1 MKAAVYYKTG
11 LPDVLQY
18 EDVPD
23 PVCAPDGV
31 MIEVEAISIEGGDV
45 GNRARG
51 EMPKVPHI
59 VGYQCGGTILE
70 VGANVRDR
78 MAGDR
83 VVAIMMHGS
92 HAERAAVP
100 ASFTFAVPEGLA
112 VEVAACVPIPFG
124 TADDCLF
131 EFGRLQKGETVL
143 IQAGAS
149 GVGIA
154 AVQLAKRAGATVIA
168 TAGSDEK
175 LERLRDEFGI
185 DHGVNYR
192 AVRFVDAVREI
203 TKGRGCELVVDSVGG
218 ATLQGSL
225 DCLGYRGRCI
235 TVGDASREG
244 KRIDVG
250 SLSAGNR
257 SLTGVFLG
265 AETVFGAARVRP
277 MIEGHLRDVASG
289 ALRVAIDRRFPLAD
303 AAAAHAHIE
312 SRNAFGRVVM
322 IP

>member
-11 LPDVLQY
+11 SPEVLQY
-18 EDVPD
+18 EDVAD

-31 MIEVEAISIEGGDV
+31 SIAVEAISIEGGDV

-70 VGANVRDR
+70 VGAAVRDR
-78 MAGDR
+78 KVGER
-83 VVAIMMHGS
+83 VVAIMMHCS
-92 HAERAAVP
+92 HAERVAVP
-100 ASFTFAVPEGLA
+100 AGFTFAVPEGLA
-112 VEVAACVPIPFG
+112 VEVAAC
-124 TADDCLF
+124 ADPVRHGRRLPF
-131 EFGRLQKGETVL
+131 EFGRLQGETVRSRRER
-143 IQAGAS
+143 S
-149 GVGIA
+149 GR

-168 TAGSDEK
+168 TTGSDEK
-175 LERLRDEFGI
+175 LARLRDEFGL

-192 AVRFVDAVREI
+192 ATRFVDAVREI
-203 TKGRGCELVVDSVGG
+203 TRGRGCELVVDSVGG

-225 DCLGYRGRCI
+225 DCLAYRGRCI

-244 KRIDVG
+244 KRIDVS
-250 SLSAGNR
+250 SLAAGNR

-265 AETVFGAARVRP
+265 AETVFGAARVRS
-277 MIEGHLRDVASG
+277 MIEGHLRDVAKG
-289 ALRVAIDRRFPLAD
+289 ALRVVIDRRFPLAE

-312 SRNAFGRVVM
+312 SRSAFGRVVM

>member
-11 LPDVLQY
+11 LPDVLRY
-18 EDVPD
+18 EEVPD
-23 PVCAPDGV
+23 PACAPDGV
-31 MIEVEAISIEGGDV
+31 VIEVEAISIEGGDV

-78 MAGDR
+78 MAGER

-92 HAERAAVP
+92 HAERAAV
-100 ASFTFAVPEGLA
+100 AANFTFAVPEGLA

-175 LERLRDEFGI
+175 LERLRDEFGV

-235 TVGDASREG
+235 TVGDTSRGG
-244 KRIDVG
+244 KQIDVA
-250 SLSAGNR
+250 SLAAGNR

-289 ALRVAIDRRFPLAD
+289 ALRVVIDRRFPLAE

-312 SRNAFGRVVM
+312 SRNAFGRVLM

>member
-11 LPDVLQY
+11 LPDVLRY
-18 EDVPD
+18 EEVPD
-23 PVCAPDGV
+23 PACAPDGV
-31 MIEVEAISIEGGDV
+31 VIEVEAISIEGGDV

-78 MAGDR
+78 MAGER

-92 HAERAAVP
+92 HAERAAV
-100 ASFTFAVPEGLA
+100 AADFTFAVPEGLA

-175 LERLRDEFGI
+175 LERLRDEFGV

-235 TVGDASREG
+235 TVGDTSRGG
-244 KRIDVG
+244 KQIDVA
-250 SLSAGNR
+250 SLAAGNR

-289 ALRVAIDRRFPLAD
+289 ALRVVIDRRFPLAD

>member
-18 EDVPD
+18 EEVPD

-31 MIEVEAISIEGGDV
+31 VIAVEAISIEGGDV
-45 GNRARG
+45 GTRARG

-59 VGYQCGGTILE
+59 VGYQCGGTVLE
-70 VGANVRDR
+70 VGADVRDR
-78 MAGDR
+78 TIGDR

-92 HAERAAVP
+92 HAERAAVA
-100 ASFTFAVPEGLA
+100 ASFTFAVPDGLA

-131 EFGRLQKGETVL
+131 EFGRLKQGETVL

-175 LERLRDEFGI
+175 LERLRGEFGL
-185 DHGVNYR
+185 DHGINYR

-235 TVGDASREG
+235 TVGDSSRGG
-244 KRIDVG
+244 KQIDVA

-265 AETVFGAARVRP
+265 AETVFGATRVRP

-289 ALRVAIDRRFPLAD
+289 ALRVVIDRRFPLSE